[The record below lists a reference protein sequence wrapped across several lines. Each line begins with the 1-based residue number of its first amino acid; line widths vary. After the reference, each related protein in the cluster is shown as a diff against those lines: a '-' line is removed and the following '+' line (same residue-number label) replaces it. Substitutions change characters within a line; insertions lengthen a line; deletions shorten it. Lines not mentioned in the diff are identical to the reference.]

1 VGQHARLY
9 KTKAW
14 YRLRHAQL
22 QAEPLCRM
30 CKQLGRVTAAN
41 VIDHIKPHRGNLEL
55 FHDPANIQA
64 LCKPCHDGAKQAQE
78 RTGQLRGGDTE
89 GRPIDPN
96 HHWNN
101 PARSCKM
108 TKPTQCDNTGRLL
121 PITREVGN
129 GCYQVYMR
137 QVRLSIRRSC

>member
-1 VGQHARLY
+1 MGQHARLY

-22 QAEPLCRM
+22 QREPVCRM

-41 VIDHIKPHRGNLEL
+41 VIDHIEPHRGNLEL

-64 LCKPCHDGAKQAQE
+64 LCKACHDGAKQAQE

-96 HHWNN
+96 HHWN
-101 PARSCKM
+101 R
-108 TKPTQCDNTGRLL
+108 G
-121 PITREVGN
+121 G
-129 GCYQVYMR
+129 
-137 QVRLSIRRSC
+137 

>member
-1 VGQHARLY
+1 MATFHHQVNIGPGGFARTTGLFYSNLTYGTAYGCLLSRAVMGQHASLY

-22 QAEPLCRM
+22 QREPLCRM

-41 VIDHIKPHRGNLEL
+41 VIDHIEPHRGNLEL
-55 FHDPANIQA
+55 FHDPANLQS
-64 LCKPCHDGAKQAQE
+64 LCKACHDGAKQSQE

-96 HHWNN
+96 HHWN
-101 PARSCKM
+101 A
-108 TKPTQCDNTGRLL
+108 
-121 PITREVGN
+121 
-129 GCYQVYMR
+129 
-137 QVRLSIRRSC
+137 

>member
-1 VGQHARLY
+1 MGQHARLY

-22 QAEPLCRM
+22 QREPVCRM

-55 FHDPANIQA
+55 FHDPDNLAA
-64 LCKPCHDGAKQAQE
+64 LCKPCHDRHKQRQE
-78 RTGQLRGGDTE
+78 HTGILVGGDTN
-89 GRPIDPN
+89 GNPVDAN

-101 PARSCKM
+101 SARS
-108 TKPTQCDNTGRLL
+108 
-121 PITREVGN
+121 
-129 GCYQVYMR
+129 
-137 QVRLSIRRSC
+137 